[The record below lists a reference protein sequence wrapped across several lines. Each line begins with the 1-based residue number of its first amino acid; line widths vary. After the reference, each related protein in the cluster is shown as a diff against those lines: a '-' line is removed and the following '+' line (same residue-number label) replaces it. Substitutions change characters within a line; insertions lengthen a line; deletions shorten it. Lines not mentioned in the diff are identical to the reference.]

1 MLNESKITTWELCST
16 GLASFCQQRFKPRFN
31 PV

>member
-1 MLNESKITTWELCST
+1 VQRGLPVARNFPWVA
-16 GLASFCQQRFKPRFN
+16 GLASFCQQRFKPRFK